1 MMEEHSSERPPA
13 PAPKAPKKKAK
24 AKPKAKTKAKGAAD
38 AGRAVPRSLASADI
52 EAARVTNRP
61 WDRASRFGLW
71 DYFVHAKFG
80 VGHVVDVSSDGF
92 IVCLFEDGETRKLIH
107 AR

>member
-24 AKPKAKTKAKGAAD
+24 AKPKAKKGPAEP
-38 AGRAVPRSLASADI
+38 GRAIPRSLASADI
-52 EAARVTNRP
+52 EAARATNRP